1 MDMDDDFDNAKNQEL
16 LEMLGIIDEVVAMY
30 LPETQT

>member
-1 MDMDDDFDNAKNQEL
+1 MDISDDFDDAKIQEL